1 MSNKRTHIKVAV
13 SEEAESK
20 APNYY
25 KNQSDSDV
33 EEEYNE
39 DYERENEEE
48 EEEEEVIELPSQ
60 KQGFSKMAKKN
71 LQIEVIDYEEHDD
84 SANNIDNNNPNKNFD
99 SNEEENDH
107 SEGENQEHED
117 SSNKESE
124 D

>member
-1 MSNKRTHIKVAV
+1 MPNKRTHIKVAV

-39 DYERENEEE
+39 DYEQENE

-71 LQIEVIDYEEHDD
+71 LQIEVIDYEEPDD
-84 SANNIDNNNPNKNFD
+84 SNNNIDNNPSKNFD
-99 SNEEENDH
+99 SNEEENEH
-107 SEGENQEHED
+107 SEGEDQEHEN